1 MGGDDMKNQ
10 ANGIGEYSTSPT
22 GQGCLWVVAIGILAV
37 LAFSYLSTYAG
48 FPHDPLDRVDSG
60 IAGVMNP
67 TVRHR
72 TKASR
77 STVRHHRRRVVY
89 QSAE

>member
-1 MGGDDMKNQ
+1 MKNQ
-10 ANGIGEYSTSPT
+10 ANGIGEYSSSPT
-22 GQGCLWVVAIGILAV
+22 GQGCLWVVAVGIVAV

-60 IAGVMNP
+60 IAGVMSP

-72 TKASR
+72 AST
-77 STVRHHRRRVVY
+77 SSSYRHRHRRRVVY
-89 QSAE
+89 QAE